1 MPDSSGTRL
10 LVTGAGGQL
19 GRRVVEL
26 LLESG
31 ASGVIA
37 TTRDPA
43 KLADLAARGVE
54 VRRADFDDPTSL
66 APAFGGAGRLLL

>member
-1 MPDSSGTRL
+1 MSASSPRL

-26 LLESG
+26 LLETG
-31 ASGVIA
+31 TPNLIAAS
-37 TTRDPA
+37 RDPS

-54 VRRADFDDPTSL
+54 TRRA
-66 APAFGGAGRLLL
+66 